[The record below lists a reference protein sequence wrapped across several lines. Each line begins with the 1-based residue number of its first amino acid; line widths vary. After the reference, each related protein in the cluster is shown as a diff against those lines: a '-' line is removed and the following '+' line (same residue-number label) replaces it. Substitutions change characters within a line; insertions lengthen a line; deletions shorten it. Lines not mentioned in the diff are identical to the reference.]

1 MSTSAAAEPYAAF
14 TGFIFSLK
22 NRYTNFMRI
31 LKQLGKSI
39 INYFIKSLFDGY
51 ECYDMERW
59 SFELPAKYGKLG
71 IINPCKIYDPEYRNI
86 RMLTQEGSQPLK
98 HQHLIDDVN
107 QNKMREMKTDP
118 IE

>member
-14 TGFIFSLK
+14 TGFIFSLR

-39 INYFIKSLFDGY
+39 INYFIKSLFDSY

-71 IINPCKIYDPEYRNI
+71 IIKPCKIYDPEYRNI

-107 QNKMREMKTDP
+107 QNKMKEMKTDP

>member
-1 MSTSAAAEPYAAF
+1 MVMNAMTQRDDHLNY
-14 TGFIFSLK
+14 
-22 NRYTNFMRI
+22 
-31 LKQLGKSI
+31 QL
-39 INYFIKSLFDGY
+39 
-51 ECYDMERW
+51 
-59 SFELPAKYGKLG
+59 KYGKLG
-71 IINPCKIYDPEYRNI
+71 IINPCKIYDPEYYNI